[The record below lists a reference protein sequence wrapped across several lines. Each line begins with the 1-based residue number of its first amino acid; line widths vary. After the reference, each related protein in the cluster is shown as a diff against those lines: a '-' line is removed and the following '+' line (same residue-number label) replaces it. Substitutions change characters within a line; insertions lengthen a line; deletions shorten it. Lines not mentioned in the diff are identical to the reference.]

1 MTSTSART
9 LATSLDKLSIDKS
22 TGASSARGKTEP
34 LETWEDEEDSYT
46 ETKPASKP
54 RPIAIQRSGSMN
66 LPNPPPPTPSSP
78 SMLTKSSGLGS
89 AYQTLPPYGMAGSPG
104 DTRSSQS
111 SRRGE
116 EEDRRPEKTTSTASR
131 LIAAGIGQAPP
142 KRTKEQKEYDNA
154 MKLQEKKKRDAA
166 KEDEERKK
174 RELEHARK
182 AIWDD

>member
-34 LETWEDEEDSYT
+34 LETWEDEEDSDT

-78 SMLTKSSGLGS
+78 SS

-131 LIAAGIGQAPP
+131 LIAAGIGHAPP
-142 KRTKEQKEYDNA
+142 KRTKEQKEYDQA
-154 MKLQEKKKRDAA
+154 MKLQEKKKRDAT
-166 KEDEERKK
+166 KEDEERKR